1 MWKKWTFLDSEKK
14 TAVKIEMIFKGVGKL
29 KERKLA
35 IVLNKLDTDVSLK
48 KVINQLSENL

>member
-1 MWKKWTFLDSEKK
+1 
-14 TAVKIEMIFKGVGKL
+14 MIFKGVGKL

-35 IVLNKLDTDVSLK
+35 TVLNKLDTNVSLK

>member
-1 MWKKWTFLDSEKK
+1 
-14 TAVKIEMIFKGVGKL
+14 VKIKMVFKGVGKL

-35 IVLNKLDTDVSLK
+35 IVLNKMDTNISLK